1 MAASSLVY
9 DSRHL
14 QVDCQNRD
22 QLWNPMLGNRV
33 WATFT
38 VFYIARNIIMIPRRT
53 ATTETSKKR
62 RLVINHVTSQ
72 AIDAES
78 EKGINSAV
86 LCSL

>member
-14 QVDCQNRD
+14 QADCQE
-22 QLWNPMLGNRV
+22 LGSNPMLGNRV

-38 VFYIARNIIMIPRRT
+38 VFYIARNIIIIPRRT

-78 EKGINSAV
+78 EKGINSVV